1 MEEVF
6 FSFLNFG
13 HVNFDSFFL
22 GLFVVL
28 VPFHQKR
35 LRELW
40 SNLGLNFILFLIFN
54 IVFLATCFWGIIN

>member
-1 MEEVF
+1 VEEVF

-13 HVNFDSFFL
+13 HVNSDSFFL

-40 SNLGLNFILFLIFN
+40 SNLGLNFYFYFIFKYFISFHMFLGN
-54 IVFLATCFWGIIN
+54 N